1 MIADGWRG
9 EGTVLFGGSGFVGTA
24 ILRQF
29 PEMISAG
36 RRAPAAPNRHV
47 AVQDL
52 GELAALHGVSF
63 DRVIC
68 CAGTSRHVELM
79 EQPMEAALA
88 AHLVPSV
95 RALEQLRE
103 RRLRSFVRLSTVL
116 LYDETRAPMPV
127 EEVSPI
133 DPYRNRYLMSQYLG
147 EEASR
152 FYERYFPV
160 TTVRL
165 CNLFGPW
172 PGERTDII
180 HEVVTQLR
188 RDGRA
193 WVRTRIPERDFVFV
207 DDAARALAA
216 AALAERSGV
225 FNLGSGEP
233 VAIGRIADCLS
244 ALSGCAVDSREEP
257 VRGAERIWV
266 NSAKLREATGWAPAH
281 TLDEGLA
288 KTWGAADAPR
298 H

>member
-9 EGTVLFGGSGFVGTA
+9 EGTVLFGGSGFVGTT

-36 RRAPAAPNRHV
+36 RSVPAAPNRHV
-47 AVQDL
+47 PVADL
-52 GELAALHGVSF
+52 GEFAALDAVPF

-79 EQPMEAALA
+79 EQPMETALA
-88 AHLVPSV
+88 AHLAPSIRV
-95 RALEQLRE
+95 LEQLRE

-116 LYDETRAPMPV
+116 LYDETRARMPV
-127 EEVSPI
+127 EETSPI

-160 TTVRL
+160 ATVRL

-172 PGERTDII
+172 PGERTDVI

-188 RDGRA
+188 RNGRA
-193 WVRTRIPERDFVFV
+193 SVRTRAPERDFVFV
-207 DDAARALAA
+207 EDAARALAGM
-216 AALAERSGV
+216 ALAERSGL

-233 VAIGRIADCLS
+233 VGVGRIVDYLS
-244 ALSGCAVDSREEP
+244 ALSGCPVDSREEP
-257 VRGAERIWV
+257 ARGAARIWV
-266 NSAKLREATGWAPAH
+266 DSSKLRDVTGWAPKH
-281 TLDEGLA
+281 TLEEGLA
-288 KTWGAADAPR
+288 KTWGALDAAG